1 MAVLVWNSTE
11 YKTGVDRG
19 IFAVEKWD
27 LSGRTAPSVPWNGLI
42 SVEESSQGAEITPV
56 YLDGKNFANVVGN
69 RYFRATVTAFSA
81 PAEFDECNGQKA
93 VVPGMTLDNQTKT
106 RFMFSY
112 RVMKDVGYEIHLVYN
127 CLAQQSAKEAVSLSE
142 NIDPAT
148 LSWAFDATPV
158 VIGGTKP
165 TAHFIVDSV
174 RCSGA
179 DLIAIEDRLYGTA
192 IAAPDFP
199 TPAQMKTIF
208 TT

>member
-1 MAVLVWNSTE
+1 MTVLVWTDRD

-42 SVEESSQGAEITPV
+42 SVEETSVGGDVEPA
-56 YLDGKNFANVVGN
+56 YMDGKNFANVAGN
-69 RYFRATVTAFSA
+69 RYFQANVTAFSA
-81 PAEFDECNGQKA
+81 PGEFDECNGLTN
-93 VVPGMTLDNQTKT
+93 VVPGFSLDNQTKK
-106 RFMFSY
+106 RFLFSY

-127 CLAQQSAKEAVSLSE
+127 CLALPSAKEAVSLSE
-142 NIDPAT
+142 QIDPAT
-148 LSWAFDATPV
+148 LSWVFAATPV

-165 TAHFIVDSV
+165 TAHFVVDSV

-179 DLIAIEDRLYGTA
+179 DLTALEDRLYGTA

-199 TPAQMKTIF
+199 TPAQLKTIF